1 MSTKVVDCTR
11 TEWNKRIRDSVDSLL
26 EQAGFAP
33 DSSARHQL
41 ACMNFDDTKSRKTD
55 ALIDY
60 VLQDDEHNRLT
71 PRVIDIAFSAFMVAK
86 SGKNKDDGG
95 AFDWFN
101 DTRPMVLQQLEKIR
115 KDLAN
120 DRGTV

>member
-1 MSTKVVDCTR
+1 
-11 TEWNKRIRDSVDSLL
+11 
-26 EQAGFAP
+26 
-33 DSSARHQL
+33 
-41 ACMNFDDTKSRKTD
+41 MNFDDTKSRKTD
-55 ALIDY
+55 VLIDY

-71 PRVIDIAFSAFMVAK
+71 PRVIDIAFSAFMAAK

-95 AFDWFN
+95 ACDWFN

-120 DRGTV
+120 DRGTA

>member
-41 ACMNFDDTKSRKTD
+41 ACMNFDDTKSRKAD
-55 ALIDY
+55 VLIDY

-71 PRVIDIAFSAFMVAK
+71 PRVIDIAFSAFMAAK

-95 AFDWFN
+95 SCDWFN

-115 KDLAN
+115 TDLAN
-120 DRGTV
+120 DRSTA

>member
-41 ACMNFDDTKSRKTD
+41 ACMNFDDTKSRKAD
-55 ALIDY
+55 VLIDY

-71 PRVIDIAFSAFMVAK
+71 PRVIDIAFSAFMAAK
-86 SGKNKDDGG
+86 SGKNKDDSGSC
-95 AFDWFN
+95 DWFN
-101 DTRPMVLQQLEKIR
+101 DTRPMILQQLEKIR
-115 KDLAN
+115 TDLAN
-120 DRGTV
+120 DRSTA